1 MFAWFKSC
9 RCLLNSAHVAEKT
22 KRIDTFL
29 LMRRLRDCVSKL
41 CRVGSSY
48 CILYPICFKKC
59 PFLLRSEVAP
69 FRVKPALILQN
80 TSSICTFRLFLG
92 NISWYQSIDVITWAN
107 GHNEVENVAL
117 ILPQER
123 MKLKSSG
130 KCQNWHIISHVY
142 PKISMQPS
150 SLHLIGPID
159 TQL

>member
-9 RCLLNSAHVAEKT
+9 RCLLNSARVAEKI
-22 KRIDTFL
+22 KRIDTIL
-29 LMRRLRDCVSKL
+29 LMRKLRDCVSKL

-69 FRVKPALILQN
+69 FRVKSALILQN
-80 TSSICTFRLFLG
+80 TSWMCTFRLFSG

-107 GHNEVENVAL
+107 GHKKVENVAL
-117 ILPQER
+117 ILPRER

-130 KCQNWHIISHVY
+130 KCRNLHIISHVY
-142 PKISMQPS
+142 PEISMQPS
-150 SLHLIGPID
+150 SLHLIRLMD